1 MDIRILTELTNEIL
15 RILAKMNETKTPI
28 MTNVS
33 TSGTVAAGYAS
44 VTMVTSA
51 DFVGTILGLAATA
64 STTYPFSSNGNPLS
78 AITYTRT
85 AGSIQIIAM

>member
-1 MDIRILTELTNEIL
+1 MDIRALTELANEIL
-15 RILAKMNETKTPI
+15 RILAKMNETKTPV
-28 MTNVS
+28 MTNV
-33 TSGTVAAGYAS
+33 TASGTVAAGYTS
-44 VTMVTSA
+44 ITMVTST

-78 AITYTRT
+78 AITYTIG